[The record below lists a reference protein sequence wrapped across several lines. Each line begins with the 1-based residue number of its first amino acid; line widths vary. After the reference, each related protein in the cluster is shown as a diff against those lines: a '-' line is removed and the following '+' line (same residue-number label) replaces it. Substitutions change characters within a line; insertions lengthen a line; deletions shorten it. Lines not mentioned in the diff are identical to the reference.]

1 MSKPTKVY
9 ILGAGC
15 SVCGGYPVAN
25 QVTAKLLEFAREQL
39 AHKEAEQLRRCTVET
54 CARMQE
60 LGVETI
66 DQLAEHLNEEN
77 LDVIRE
83 AKLAMSA
90 YFFSI
95 EEAAV
100 ERAYANY
107 EAFFEEMFQYGE
119 SHLLEDRAKATPCRV
134 ITYNYDRLFERTF
147 IK

>member
-25 QVTAKLLEFAREQL
+25 QVTAKLLKFAHERL
-39 AHKEAEQLRRCTVET
+39 SHDGAEQLRRCTVET

-60 LGVETI
+60 LDVHTI
-66 DQLAEHLNEEN
+66 DQLAEHLNGEN
-77 LDVIRE
+77 PVAIRE

-107 EAFFEEMFQYGE
+107 EAFFEESFSMG
-119 SHLLEDRAKATPCRV
+119 KV
-134 ITYNYDRLFERTF
+134 ISLKTEPKRRPAG
-147 IK
+147 